1 MFSICIK
8 YCIYYLFFIFY
19 LHLHINKKK
28 KNNMIHNFF
37 LIIHGIYILQFQKK
51 NTYPHQA
58 QPSLTMSCRLKRLD
72 TKHR

>member
-1 MFSICIK
+1 
-8 YCIYYLFFIFY
+8 
-19 LHLHINKKK
+19 
-28 KNNMIHNFF
+28 MIHNFF